1 MVAAGMQVSKLD
13 PCLFVSDKVTA
24 VAFVDDILFWSTDE
38 AYINQLGAKLRKEGL
53 LLEEEGDAAGYLG
66 VEMTKTEEGL
76 IEMKQTG
83 LIDRVLEALGLD
95 TKYATNKWTPA
106 EGKPLTKDENG
117 KPPQGSFS
125 YSSVVGMLLYL
136 AGHTRPDIAYA
147 VNCCARYMFNPRLSH
162 EQALKRI
169 GRYLKATRDKGLI
182 LNPSGKLKVD
192 AYPDADFAGL
202 YGYESNSDPACAK
215 SRT

>member
-38 AYINQLGAKLRKEGL
+38 AFINELGSKLRKEGL

-66 VEMTKTEEGL
+66 IEMTKTEEGL

-83 LIDRVLEALGLD
+83 LIDRVLEALGLG

-106 EGKPLTKDENG
+106 EGKTLTRDENG
-117 KPPQGSFS
+117 EPPQGLFS

-136 AGHTRPDIAYA
+136 AGHTRLDIAYA
-147 VNCCARYMFNPRLSH
+147 VNCCARYMFNP
-162 EQALKRI
+162 
-169 GRYLKATRDKGLI
+169 
-182 LNPSGKLKVD
+182 
-192 AYPDADFAGL
+192 
-202 YGYESNSDPACAK
+202 
-215 SRT
+215 